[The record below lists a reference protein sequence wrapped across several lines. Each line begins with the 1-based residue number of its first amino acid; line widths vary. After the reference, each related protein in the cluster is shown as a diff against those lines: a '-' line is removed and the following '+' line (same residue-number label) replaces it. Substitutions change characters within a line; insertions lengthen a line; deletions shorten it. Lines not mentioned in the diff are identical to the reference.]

1 MKIGQANI
9 SFHLHPFGITFKR
22 KPMRMASS
30 ETPDQLYSDVVT
42 LIVKT
47 NEGGYFDPS
56 MMDDGRMKLN
66 PLMLAGE
73 GRKASGETMMGIDR
87 VNGADLKK
95 NNPQAWN
102 DFWKIMDDANAKKN
116 WKWNYI
122 PKDKFAE
129 LLNLEIQFMHPSYIR
144 MKKKY
149 LSPNAEKL
157 VDSDKR
163 LTYHFVYGT
172 WNGEG
177 FFKKFAN
184 AINKAVQS
192 GINDLDELS
201 DVAID
206 SRINGGNKLIAK
218 GGQHIKELF
227 KTLS

>member
-1 MKIGQANI
+1 MKIGQATI
-9 SFHLHPFGITFKR
+9 SFHLHPFGITLKR
-22 KPMRMASS
+22 KSGRMASN

-56 MMDDGRMKLN
+56 MMYDGRMKLN
-66 PLMLAGE
+66 PLMLKGE
-73 GRKASGETMMGIDR
+73 GRNASGETMMGIDR
-87 VNGADLKK
+87 INGASLRK
-95 NNPQAWN
+95 NNPQAWD
-102 DFWKIMDDANAKKN
+102 DFWKIMYDANAKKT

-129 LLNLEIQFMHPSYIR
+129 LLNLEIQFMHPSYVR

-149 LSPNAEKL
+149 LTPIAEKL

-163 LTYHFVYGT
+163 LTYHFAYAT

-177 FFKKFAN
+177 FFKKFAS
-184 AINKAVQS
+184 AINKAVEKGTQ
-192 GINDLDELS
+192 DLDELAN
-201 DVAID
+201 VAID
-206 SRINGGNKLIAK
+206 SRINGGNKLIAQ
-218 GGQHIKELF
+218 GGEHIKELF